1 MKTIYLCFWYLLFL
15 GVMRRKKLFLIVI
28 SVLVG
33 ILFVLP
39 LIGFGILKW
48 AILPPERLTPL
59 VVEKTNEFIEA
70 HLECERVELT
80 YFETYPYL
88 GVKLTNGRLISPLAK
103 DSLVDEAE
111 LMIPSDSLLSFK
123 KAIVVFNPTDYLFSG
138 KITIPRVI
146 LDSIRFYGYV
156 NEEGRANWEI
166 YQSELD
172 STESASS
179 SPLPKIDLQQV
190 HITNGHF
197 VYNDRQQDLYTEMDG
212 FFLHLNGLLTQRGNK
227 LDVETGSSSI
237 VFESPSYSLANKLA
251 LRFKGR
257 LLLADGLRRI
267 ALRDAE
273 LLVNKLPFTADG
285 FLVPATG
292 DKPSR
297 IDMSFGLKVSDMN
310 DLLSFVPDEYFKDRD
325 KTLAKG
331 RIILEGDIRGELGD
345 SIVPTVNL
353 CCKIEDGSYH
363 IKGVEQG
370 IDTLRMDVDL
380 HLNGAYPDSSFISLE
395 ELTLKGLN
403 TSMTMSGEIRDI
415 WNNPAINARMQGQV
429 DFTRLAKEFLNPDTL
444 LLEGIL
450 MADLSTVFKVDDIV
464 NSRFAKVKSSGNL
477 NVERFKLY
485 SNPLDVDMYMAGA
498 SLFVGSTERESKYLD
513 AKGLLSA
520 NLSIDTL
527 NIKYKDDISTNIGG
541 LKMVANTTPVVD
553 TSAVIPMT
561 AGLEFDHL
569 RTKLPDST
577 WMVAGKTV
585 FKGGIK
591 ASATDKRIPTAA
603 ATISVDTLKYIMVSL
618 RTGMVL
624 TESEFILE
632 ALPYREAM
640 RQQWQRRVAAGDTL
654 RSRGVGT
661 RRNRGQRT
669 QVDSVASS
677 NSVLRQW
684 EARGQVHFKQLRG
697 FSRLFPLPMRVDG
710 TNVKFNTNNMT
721 LSNARVHLGNSDLTL
736 SGEISGIRRA
746 MLRGGKLKANF
757 GLESDLID
765 CNQLMLAISKGVQ
778 FSDQLTSNSI
788 GAFTEDSL
796 ATLDTSHILEQS
808 VDSVPEDTISQ
819 LFMVPKF
826 LDLTLHTN
834 AKRIDFKD
842 LNLENVKG
850 EVVVR
855 DQSINLSD
863 LCMSSNIGS
872 GDLTMVYTA
881 KTRRGATMGFELSMD
896 DILVER
902 LIGLFPAIDTLV
914 PMLRSFEGVVDCQMT
929 ATCKTDSTMSV
940 LLPSVN
946 ASCYLS
952 GRNMVLLDGETFT
965 EISKTL
971 MFKNKKRNMIDSIAV
986 DLAIH
991 NNKIEVFPFLV
1002 EMDRYKVAVGGT
1014 HNLDMTFDYHLSVLK
1029 SPVPFKLG
1037 IDIKGNLDDFKF
1049 KIVKCKYKDFLK
1061 PAKQA
1066 ELDSTRRN
1074 VREEIR
1080 DAIRQQIREAAPE
1093 LGNSLSEIHPHTHNH
1108 VEEST

>member
-1 MKTIYLCFWYLLFL
+1 MVRIRKILL
-15 GVMRRKKLFLIVI
+15 VVV

-33 ILFVLP
+33 IFFILP
-39 LIGFGILKW
+39 LIGVGILKW
-48 AILPPERLTPL
+48 AVLPPEKLTPL

-88 GVKLTNGRLISPLAK
+88 GVKLTNGRLISHQAE
-103 DSLVDEAE
+103 DSIEHQED

-138 KITIPRVI
+138 KVTIPRVI
-146 LDSIRFYGYV
+146 MDSIRFYGYV
-156 NEEGRANWEI
+156 NEEGKANWEI
-166 YQSELD
+166 YQSEMD
-172 STESASS
+172 SVDESSS

-197 VYNDRQQDLYTEMDG
+197 VYDDRQQDLYTAIDG
-212 FFLHLNGLLTQRGNK
+212 FFLHIDGLLTQRGNK

-237 VFESPSYSLANKLA
+237 VFRSPSYSLANKLA

-267 ALRDAE
+267 GLRDAE
-273 LLVNKLPFTADG
+273 LLVNNLPFTADG
-285 FLVPATG
+285 FMVPATE
-292 DKPSR
+292 DNPSR
-297 IDMSFGLKVSDMN
+297 IDMTFGLKVSDMN
-310 DLLSFVPDEYFKDRD
+310 YLLHFIPDEYFKDRD
-325 KTLAKG
+325 KTLAEG

-363 IKGVEQG
+363 VKGIEQG

-380 HLNGAYPDSSFISLE
+380 HLNGAYPDSSYVSLE
-395 ELTLKGLN
+395 ELTLIGLN
-403 TSMTMSGEIRDI
+403 TSLTMSGEVRDI
-415 WNNPAINARMQGQV
+415 WRNPAIRAEMKGQV

-444 LLEGIL
+444 LLEGTM

-477 NVERFKLY
+477 TVDRFKAF
-485 SNPLDVDMYMAGA
+485 SKPLGVDMYIAGA
-498 SLFVGSTERESKYLD
+498 NLFVGSTENESKYLN

-520 NLSIDTL
+520 NLSVDTL
-527 NIKYKDDISTNIGG
+527 NIKYKDEISTNIGG
-541 LKMVANTTPVVD
+541 LKMVANTTPVID
-553 TSAVIPMT
+553 TTAVIPMT

-585 FKGGIK
+585 LKGGIK
-591 ASATDKRIPTAA
+591 ASSTDKRIPMAG
-603 ATISVDTLKYIMVSL
+603 ATISVDTLKYILIPL

-624 TESEFILE
+624 TESQFSLE
-632 ALPYREAM
+632 ALPYRQAI
-640 RQQWQRRVAAGDTL
+640 RQQRERRIAAGDTL
-654 RSRGVGT
+654 RRRTQTT
-661 RRNRGQRT
+661 RRANRQRS

-684 EARGQVHFKQLRG
+684 EARGQVRFKQLRG
-697 FSRLFPLPMRVDG
+697 FSRLFPIPMYIDE
-710 TNVKFNTNNMT
+710 TSVKFNTNNMT
-721 LSNARVHLGNSDLTL
+721 LSGARLHLGKSDFTL
-736 SGEISGIRRA
+736 SGELSDIRRA

-757 GLESDLID
+757 ELESDLID
-765 CNQLMLAISKGVQ
+765 CNQLMLAIGKGLQ
-778 FSDQLTSNSI
+778 FSDQLASNSV
-788 GAFTEDSL
+788 GAFSEDSISVLETDHLL
-796 ATLDTSHILEQS
+796 ANT
-808 VDSVPEDTISQ
+808 VDSVATDSISQ
-819 LFMVPKF
+819 LFVVPKF

-834 AKRIDFKD
+834 AKKIDFKD
-842 LNLENVKG
+842 LKLEDVKG
-850 EVVVR
+850 EVVIR

-872 GDLTMVYTA
+872 GDLTMVYTT
-881 KTRRGATMGFELSMD
+881 KTDQEATMGFELSLN

-902 LIGLFPAIDTLV
+902 LISLFPDIDTLV
-914 PMLRSFEGVVDCQMT
+914 PMLRSFEGMVDCQMT
-929 ATCKTDSTMSV
+929 ATCKADSTMSV

-952 GRNMVLLDGETFT
+952 GKNMVLLDGETFT

-991 NNKIEVFPFLV
+991 DNKIEVFPFLV

-1061 PAKQA
+1061 PTKQA

-1080 DAIRQQIREAAPE
+1080 ETIRKQIREAAPE
-1093 LGNSLSEIHPHTHNH
+1093 LGNSLSEIHPHTHGH

>member
-1 MKTIYLCFWYLLFL
+1 MVRIRKILL
-15 GVMRRKKLFLIVI
+15 VVV

-33 ILFVLP
+33 IFFILP
-39 LIGFGILKW
+39 LIGVGILKW
-48 AILPPERLTPL
+48 AVLPPEKLTPL

-88 GVKLTNGRLISPLAK
+88 GVKLTNGRLISHQAE
-103 DSLVDEAE
+103 DSIEHQED

-138 KITIPRVI
+138 KVTIPRVI
-146 LDSIRFYGYV
+146 MDSIRFYGYV
-156 NEEGRANWEI
+156 NEEGKANWEI
-166 YQSELD
+166 YQSEMD
-172 STESASS
+172 SVDESSS

-197 VYNDRQQDLYTEMDG
+197 VYDDRQQDLYTAIDG
-212 FFLHLNGLLTQRGNK
+212 FFLHIDGLLTQRGNK

-237 VFESPSYSLANKLA
+237 VFRSPSYSLANKLA
-251 LRFKGR
+251 LRFRGR

-267 ALRDAE
+267 GLRDAE
-273 LLVNKLPFTADG
+273 LLVNNLPFTADG
-285 FLVPATG
+285 FMVPATE
-292 DKPSR
+292 DNPSR
-297 IDMSFGLKVSDMN
+297 IDMTFGLKVSDMN
-310 DLLSFVPDEYFKDRD
+310 DLLHFIPDEYFKDRD
-325 KTLAKG
+325 KTLAEG

-363 IKGVEQG
+363 VKGIEQG

-380 HLNGAYPDSSFISLE
+380 HLNGAYPDSSYVSLE
-395 ELTLKGLN
+395 ELTLIGLN
-403 TSMTMSGEIRDI
+403 TSLTMSGEVRDI
-415 WNNPAINARMQGQV
+415 WRNPAIRAEMKGQV

-444 LLEGIL
+444 LLEGTV

-477 NVERFKLY
+477 TVDRFKAF
-485 SNPLDVDMYMAGA
+485 SKPLGVDMYIAGA
-498 SLFVGSTERESKYLD
+498 NLFVGSTENESKYLN

-520 NLSIDTL
+520 NLSVDTL
-527 NIKYKDDISTNIGG
+527 NIKYKDEISTNIGR
-541 LKMVANTTPVVD
+541 LKMVANTTPVID
-553 TSAVIPMT
+553 TTAVIPMT

-585 FKGGIK
+585 LKGGIK
-591 ASATDKRIPTAA
+591 ASSTDKRIPMAG
-603 ATISVDTLKYIMVSL
+603 ATISVDTLKYILIPL

-624 TESEFILE
+624 TESQFSLE
-632 ALPYREAM
+632 ALPYRQAI
-640 RQQWQRRVAAGDTL
+640 RQQRERRVAAGDTL
-654 RSRGVGT
+654 RRRTQTT
-661 RRNRGQRT
+661 RRANRQRS

-677 NSVLRQW
+677 NSILRQW
-684 EARGQVHFKQLRG
+684 EARGQVRFKQLRG
-697 FSRLFPLPMRVDG
+697 FSRLFPIPMYIDETSV
-710 TNVKFNTNNMT
+710 NFNTNNMT
-721 LSNARVHLGNSDLTL
+721 LSGARLHLGKSDFTL
-736 SGEISGIRRA
+736 SGELSGIRRA

-757 GLESDLID
+757 ELESDLID
-765 CNQLMLAISKGVQ
+765 CNQLMLAIGKGLQ
-778 FSDQLTSNSI
+778 FSDQLASNSVR
-788 GAFTEDSL
+788 AFSEDSISVLETDHLL
-796 ATLDTSHILEQS
+796 ANT
-808 VDSVPEDTISQ
+808 VDSVATDSISQ
-819 LFMVPKF
+819 LFVVPKF

-834 AKRIDFKD
+834 AKKIDFKD
-842 LNLENVKG
+842 LKLEDVKG
-850 EVVVR
+850 EVVIR

-872 GDLTMVYTA
+872 GDLTMVYTT
-881 KTRRGATMGFELSMD
+881 KTDQEATMGFELSLN

-902 LIGLFPAIDTLV
+902 LISLFPDIDTLV
-914 PMLRSFEGVVDCQMT
+914 PMLRSFEGMVDCQMT
-929 ATCKTDSTMSV
+929 ATCKADSTMSV

-952 GRNMVLLDGETFT
+952 GKNMVLLDGETFT

-991 NNKIEVFPFLV
+991 DNKIEVFPFLV

-1061 PAKQA
+1061 PTKQA

-1080 DAIRQQIREAAPE
+1080 ETIRKQIREAAPE
-1093 LGNSLSEIHPHTHNH
+1093 LGNSLSEIHPHTHGH

>member
-1 MKTIYLCFWYLLFL
+1 MVRIRKILL
-15 GVMRRKKLFLIVI
+15 VVV

-33 ILFVLP
+33 IFFILP
-39 LIGFGILKW
+39 LIGVGILKW
-48 AILPPERLTPL
+48 AVLPPEKLTPL

-88 GVKLTNGRLISPLAK
+88 GVKLTNGRLISHQAE
-103 DSLVDEAE
+103 DSIEHQED

-138 KITIPRVI
+138 KVTIPRVI
-146 LDSIRFYGYV
+146 MDSIRFYGYV
-156 NEEGRANWEI
+156 NEEGKANWEI
-166 YQSELD
+166 YQSEMD
-172 STESASS
+172 SVDESSS

-197 VYNDRQQDLYTEMDG
+197 VYDDRQQDLYTAIDG
-212 FFLHLNGLLTQRGNK
+212 FFLHINGLLTQRGNK

-237 VFESPSYSLANKLA
+237 VFRSPSYSLANKLA

-267 ALRDAE
+267 GLRDAE
-273 LLVNKLPFTADG
+273 LLVNNLPFTADG
-285 FLVPATG
+285 FMVPATE
-292 DKPSR
+292 DNPSR
-297 IDMSFGLKVSDMN
+297 IDMTFGLKVSDMN
-310 DLLSFVPDEYFKDRD
+310 DLLHFIPDEYFKDRD
-325 KTLAKG
+325 KTLAEG

-363 IKGVEQG
+363 VKGIEQG
-370 IDTLRMDVDL
+370 IDTLRMDMDL
-380 HLNGAYPDSSFISLE
+380 HLNGAYPDSSYVSLE
-395 ELTLKGLN
+395 ELTLIGLN
-403 TSMTMSGEIRDI
+403 TSLTMSGEVRDI
-415 WNNPAINARMQGQV
+415 WRNPAIRAEMKGQV

-444 LLEGIL
+444 LLEGTM

-477 NVERFKLY
+477 TVDRFKAF
-485 SNPLDVDMYMAGA
+485 SKPLGVDMYIAGA
-498 SLFVGSTERESKYLD
+498 NLFVGSTENESKYLN

-520 NLSIDTL
+520 NLSVDTL
-527 NIKYKDDISTNIGG
+527 NIKYKDEISTNIGG
-541 LKMVANTTPVVD
+541 LKMVANTTPVID
-553 TSAVIPMT
+553 TTAVIPMT

-585 FKGGIK
+585 LKGGIK
-591 ASATDKRIPTAA
+591 ASSTDKRIPMAG
-603 ATISVDTLKYIMVSL
+603 ATISVDTLKYILIPL

-624 TESEFILE
+624 TESQFSLE
-632 ALPYREAM
+632 ALPYRQAI
-640 RQQWQRRVAAGDTL
+640 RQQRERRIAAGDTL
-654 RSRGVGT
+654 RRRTQTT
-661 RRNRGQRT
+661 RRANRQRS

-684 EARGQVHFKQLRG
+684 EARGQVRFKQLRG
-697 FSRLFPLPMRVDG
+697 FSRLFPIPMYIDE
-710 TNVKFNTNNMT
+710 TSVKFNTNNMT
-721 LSNARVHLGNSDLTL
+721 LSGARLHLGKSDFTL
-736 SGEISGIRRA
+736 SGELSDIRRA

-757 GLESDLID
+757 ELESDLID
-765 CNQLMLAISKGVQ
+765 SNQLMLAIGKGLQ
-778 FSDQLTSNSI
+778 FSDQLASNSV
-788 GAFTEDSL
+788 GAFSEDSISVLETDHLL
-796 ATLDTSHILEQS
+796 ANT
-808 VDSVPEDTISQ
+808 VDSVATDSISQ
-819 LFMVPKF
+819 LFVVPKF

-834 AKRIDFKD
+834 AKKIDFKD
-842 LNLENVKG
+842 LKLEDVKG
-850 EVVVR
+850 EVVIR

-872 GDLTMVYTA
+872 GDLTMVYTT
-881 KTRRGATMGFELSMD
+881 KTDQEATMGFELSLN

-902 LIGLFPAIDTLV
+902 LISLFPDIDTLV
-914 PMLRSFEGVVDCQMT
+914 PMLRSFEGMVDCQMT
-929 ATCKTDSTMSV
+929 ATCKADSTMSV

-952 GRNMVLLDGETFT
+952 GKNMVLLDGETFT

-991 NNKIEVFPFLV
+991 DNKIEVFPFLV

-1061 PAKQA
+1061 PTKQA

-1080 DAIRQQIREAAPE
+1080 ETIRKQIREAAPE
-1093 LGNSLSEIHPHTHNH
+1093 LGNSLSEIHPHTHGH

>member
-1 MKTIYLCFWYLLFL
+1 MVRIRKILL
-15 GVMRRKKLFLIVI
+15 VVV

-33 ILFVLP
+33 IFFILP
-39 LIGFGILKW
+39 LIGVGILKW
-48 AILPPERLTPL
+48 AVLPPEKLTPL

-88 GVKLTNGRLISPLAK
+88 GVKLTNGRLISNLAE
-103 DSLVDEAE
+103 DSIGYQED

-138 KITIPRVI
+138 KVTIPRVI
-146 LDSIRFYGYV
+146 MDSIRFYGYV
-156 NEEGRANWEI
+156 NEEGKANWEI
-166 YQSELD
+166 YQSEMD
-172 STESASS
+172 SVDESSS

-197 VYNDRQQDLYTEMDG
+197 VYDDRQQDLYTAIDG
-212 FFLHLNGLLTQRGNK
+212 FFLHIDGLLTQRGNK

-237 VFESPSYSLANKLA
+237 VFRSPSYSLANKLA

-267 ALRDAE
+267 GLRDAE
-273 LLVNKLPFTADG
+273 LLVNNLPFTADG
-285 FLVPATG
+285 FMVPATE
-292 DKPSR
+292 DNPSR
-297 IDMSFGLKVSDMN
+297 IDMTFGLKVSDMN
-310 DLLSFVPDEYFKDRD
+310 DLLHFIPDEYFKDRD
-325 KTLAKG
+325 KTLAEG

-363 IKGVEQG
+363 VKGIEQG

-380 HLNGAYPDSSFISLE
+380 HLNGAYPDSSYVSLE
-395 ELTLKGLN
+395 ELTLIGLN
-403 TSMTMSGEIRDI
+403 TSLTMSGEVRDI
-415 WNNPAINARMQGQV
+415 WRNPAIRAEMKGQV

-444 LLEGIL
+444 LLEGTM

-477 NVERFKLY
+477 TVDRFKAF
-485 SNPLDVDMYMAGA
+485 SKPLGVDMYIAGA
-498 SLFVGSTERESKYLD
+498 NLFVGSTENESKYLN

-520 NLSIDTL
+520 NLSVDTL
-527 NIKYKDDISTNIGG
+527 NIKYKDEISTNIGG
-541 LKMVANTTPVVD
+541 LKMVANTTPVID
-553 TSAVIPMT
+553 TTAVIPMT

-585 FKGGIK
+585 LKGGIK
-591 ASATDKRIPTAA
+591 ASSTDKRIPMAG
-603 ATISVDTLKYIMVSL
+603 ATISVDTLKYILIPL

-624 TESEFILE
+624 TESQFSLE
-632 ALPYREAM
+632 ALPYRQAI
-640 RQQWQRRVAAGDTL
+640 RQQRERRIAAGDTL
-654 RSRGVGT
+654 RRRTQTT
-661 RRNRGQRT
+661 RRANRQRS

-684 EARGQVHFKQLRG
+684 EARGQVRFKQLRG
-697 FSRLFPLPMRVDG
+697 FSRLFPIPMYIDE
-710 TNVKFNTNNMT
+710 TSVKFNTNNMT
-721 LSNARVHLGNSDLTL
+721 LSGARLHLGKSDFTL
-736 SGEISGIRRA
+736 SGELSDIRRA

-757 GLESDLID
+757 ELESDLID
-765 CNQLMLAISKGVQ
+765 CNQLMLAIGKGLQ
-778 FSDQLTSNSI
+778 FSDQLASNSV
-788 GAFTEDSL
+788 GAFSEDSISVLETDHLL
-796 ATLDTSHILEQS
+796 ANT
-808 VDSVPEDTISQ
+808 VDNVATDSISQ
-819 LFMVPKF
+819 LFVVPKF

-834 AKRIDFKD
+834 AKKIDFKD
-842 LNLENVKG
+842 LKLEDVKG
-850 EVVVR
+850 EVVIR

-872 GDLTMVYTA
+872 GDLTMVYTT
-881 KTRRGATMGFELSMD
+881 KTDQEATMGFELSLN

-902 LIGLFPAIDTLV
+902 LISLFPDIDTLV
-914 PMLRSFEGVVDCQMT
+914 PMLRSFEGMVDCQMT
-929 ATCKTDSTMSV
+929 ATCKADSTMSV

-952 GRNMVLLDGETFT
+952 GKNMVLLDGETFT

-991 NNKIEVFPFLV
+991 DNKIEVFPFLV

-1074 VREEIR
+1074 VREEICET
-1080 DAIRQQIREAAPE
+1080 IRKQIREAAPE
-1093 LGNSLSEIHPHTHNH
+1093 LGNSLSEIHPHTHGH

>member
-1 MKTIYLCFWYLLFL
+1 MVRIRKILL
-15 GVMRRKKLFLIVI
+15 VVV
-28 SVLVG
+28 SALVG
-33 ILFVLP
+33 IFFILP
-39 LIGFGILKW
+39 LIGVGILKW
-48 AILPPERLTPL
+48 AVLPPEKLTPL

-88 GVKLTNGRLISPLAK
+88 GVKLTNGRLISHQAE
-103 DSLVDEAE
+103 DSIEHQED

-138 KITIPRVI
+138 KVTIPRVI
-146 LDSIRFYGYV
+146 MDSIRFYGYV
-156 NEEGRANWEI
+156 NEEGKANWEI
-166 YQSELD
+166 YQSEMD
-172 STESASS
+172 SVDESSS

-197 VYNDRQQDLYTEMDG
+197 VYDDRQQDLYTAIDG
-212 FFLHLNGLLTQRGNK
+212 FFLHIDGLLTQRGNK

-237 VFESPSYSLANKLA
+237 VFRSPSYSLANKLA

-267 ALRDAE
+267 GLRDAE
-273 LLVNKLPFTADG
+273 LLVNNLPFTADG
-285 FLVPATG
+285 FMVPATE
-292 DKPSR
+292 DNPSR
-297 IDMSFGLKVSDMN
+297 IDMTFGLKVSDMN
-310 DLLSFVPDEYFKDRD
+310 DLLHFIPDEYFKDRD
-325 KTLAKG
+325 KTLAEG
-331 RIILEGDIRGELGD
+331 RIILDGDIRGELGD

-363 IKGVEQG
+363 VKGIEQG

-380 HLNGAYPDSSFISLE
+380 HLNGAYPDSSYVSLE
-395 ELTLKGLN
+395 ELTLIGLN
-403 TSMTMSGEIRDI
+403 TSLTMSGEVRDI
-415 WNNPAINARMQGQV
+415 WRNPAIRAEMKGQV

-444 LLEGIL
+444 LLEGTM

-477 NVERFKLY
+477 TVDRFKAF
-485 SNPLDVDMYMAGA
+485 SKPLGVDMYIAGA
-498 SLFVGSTERESKYLD
+498 NLFVGSTENESKYLN

-520 NLSIDTL
+520 NLSVDTL
-527 NIKYKDDISTNIGG
+527 NIKYKDEISTNIGG
-541 LKMVANTTPVVD
+541 LKMVANTTPVID
-553 TSAVIPMT
+553 TTAVIPMT

-585 FKGGIK
+585 LKGGIK
-591 ASATDKRIPTAA
+591 ASSTDKRIPMAG
-603 ATISVDTLKYIMVSL
+603 ATISVDTLKYILIPL

-624 TESEFILE
+624 TESQFSLE
-632 ALPYREAM
+632 ALPYRQAI
-640 RQQWQRRVAAGDTL
+640 RQQRERRIAAGDTL
-654 RSRGVGT
+654 RRRTQTT
-661 RRNRGQRT
+661 RRANRQRS

-684 EARGQVHFKQLRG
+684 EARGQVRFKQLRG
-697 FSRLFPLPMRVDG
+697 FSRLFPIPMYIDE
-710 TNVKFNTNNMT
+710 TSVKFNTNNMT
-721 LSNARVHLGNSDLTL
+721 LSGARLHLGKSDLTL
-736 SGEISGIRRA
+736 SGELSDIRRA

-757 GLESDLID
+757 ELGSDLID
-765 CNQLMLAISKGVQ
+765 CNQLMLAIGKGLQ
-778 FSDQLTSNSI
+778 FSDQLASNSV
-788 GAFTEDSL
+788 GAFSEDSISVLETDHLL
-796 ATLDTSHILEQS
+796 ANT
-808 VDSVPEDTISQ
+808 VDNVATDSISQ
-819 LFMVPKF
+819 LFVVPKF

-834 AKRIDFKD
+834 AKKIDFKD
-842 LNLENVKG
+842 LKLEDVKG
-850 EVVVR
+850 EVVIR

-872 GDLTMVYTA
+872 GDLTMVYTT
-881 KTRRGATMGFELSMD
+881 KTDQEATMGFELSLN

-902 LIGLFPAIDTLV
+902 LISLFPDIDTLV
-914 PMLRSFEGVVDCQMT
+914 PMLRSFEGMVDCQMT
-929 ATCKTDSTMSV
+929 ATCKADSTMSV

-952 GRNMVLLDGETFT
+952 GKNMVLLDGETFT

-991 NNKIEVFPFLV
+991 DNKIEVFPFLV

-1080 DAIRQQIREAAPE
+1080 ETIRKQIREAAPE
-1093 LGNSLSEIHPHTHNH
+1093 LGNSLSEIHPHTHGH

>member
-1 MKTIYLCFWYLLFL
+1 MVRIRKILL
-15 GVMRRKKLFLIVI
+15 VVV

-33 ILFVLP
+33 IFFILP
-39 LIGFGILKW
+39 LIGVGILKW
-48 AILPPERLTPL
+48 AVLPPEKLTPL

-88 GVKLTNGRLISPLAK
+88 GVKLTNGRLISNLAE
-103 DSLVDEAE
+103 DSIGYQED

-138 KITIPRVI
+138 KVTIPRVI
-146 LDSIRFYGYV
+146 MDSIRFYGYV
-156 NEEGRANWEI
+156 NEEGKANWEI
-166 YQSELD
+166 YQSEMD
-172 STESASS
+172 SVDESSS

-197 VYNDRQQDLYTEMDG
+197 VYDDRQQDLYTAIDG
-212 FFLHLNGLLTQRGNK
+212 FFLHIDGLLTQRGNK

-237 VFESPSYSLANKLA
+237 VFRSPSYSLANKLA

-267 ALRDAE
+267 GLRDAE
-273 LLVNKLPFTADG
+273 LLVNNLPFTADG
-285 FLVPATG
+285 FMVPATE
-292 DKPSR
+292 DNPSR
-297 IDMSFGLKVSDMN
+297 IDMTFGLKVSDMN
-310 DLLSFVPDEYFKDRD
+310 DLLHFIPDEYFKDRD
-325 KTLAKG
+325 KTLAEG

-363 IKGVEQG
+363 VKGIEQG

-380 HLNGAYPDSSFISLE
+380 HLNGAYPDSSYVSLE
-395 ELTLKGLN
+395 ELTLIGLN
-403 TSMTMSGEIRDI
+403 ASLTMSGEVR
-415 WNNPAINARMQGQV
+415 
-429 DFTRLAKEFLNPDTL
+429 
-444 LLEGIL
+444 
-450 MADLSTVFKVDDIV
+450 
-464 NSRFAKVKSSGNL
+464 
-477 NVERFKLY
+477 
-485 SNPLDVDMYMAGA
+485 DMYIAGA
-498 SLFVGSTERESKYLD
+498 NLFVGSTENESKYLN

-520 NLSIDTL
+520 NLSVDTL
-527 NIKYKDDISTNIGG
+527 NIKYKDEISTNIGG
-541 LKMVANTTPVVD
+541 LKMVANTTPVID
-553 TSAVIPMT
+553 TTAVIPMT

-585 FKGGIK
+585 LKGGIK
-591 ASATDKRIPTAA
+591 ASSTDKRIPMAG
-603 ATISVDTLKYIMVSL
+603 ATISVDTLKYILIPL

-624 TESEFILE
+624 TESQFSLE
-632 ALPYREAM
+632 ALPYRQAI
-640 RQQWQRRVAAGDTL
+640 RQQRERRIAAGDTL
-654 RSRGVGT
+654 RRRTQTT
-661 RRNRGQRT
+661 RRANRQRS

-684 EARGQVHFKQLRG
+684 EARGQVRFKQLRG
-697 FSRLFPLPMRVDG
+697 FSRLFPIPMYIDE
-710 TNVKFNTNNMT
+710 TSVKFNTNNMT
-721 LSNARVHLGNSDLTL
+721 LSGARLHLGKSDFTL
-736 SGEISGIRRA
+736 SGELSDIRRA

-757 GLESDLID
+757 ELESDLID
-765 CNQLMLAISKGVQ
+765 CNQLMLAIGKGLQ
-778 FSDQLTSNSI
+778 FSDQLASNSV
-788 GAFTEDSL
+788 GAFSEDSISVLETDHLL
-796 ATLDTSHILEQS
+796 ANT
-808 VDSVPEDTISQ
+808 VDSVATDSISQ
-819 LFMVPKF
+819 LFVVPKF

-834 AKRIDFKD
+834 AKKIDFKD
-842 LNLENVKG
+842 LKLEDVKG
-850 EVVVR
+850 EVVIR

-872 GDLTMVYTA
+872 GDLTMVYTT
-881 KTRRGATMGFELSMD
+881 KTDQEATMGFELSLN

-902 LIGLFPAIDTLV
+902 LISLFPDIDTLV
-914 PMLRSFEGVVDCQMT
+914 PMLRSFEGMVDCQMT
-929 ATCKTDSTMSV
+929 ATCKADSTMSV

-952 GRNMVLLDGETFT
+952 GKNMVLLDGETFT

-991 NNKIEVFPFLV
+991 DNKIEVFPFLV

-1061 PAKQA
+1061 PTKQA

-1080 DAIRQQIREAAPE
+1080 ETIRKQIREAAPE
-1093 LGNSLSEIHPHTHNH
+1093 LGNSLSEIHPHTHGH

>member
-1 MKTIYLCFWYLLFL
+1 MVRIRKILL
-15 GVMRRKKLFLIVI
+15 VVV

-33 ILFVLP
+33 IFFILP
-39 LIGFGILKW
+39 LIGVGILKW
-48 AILPPERLTPL
+48 AVLPPEKLTPL

-88 GVKLTNGRLISPLAK
+88 GVKLTNGRLISNLAE
-103 DSLVDEAE
+103 DSIGYQED

-138 KITIPRVI
+138 KVTIPRVI
-146 LDSIRFYGYV
+146 MDSIRFYGYV
-156 NEEGRANWEI
+156 NEEGKANWEI
-166 YQSELD
+166 YQSEMD
-172 STESASS
+172 SVDESSS

-197 VYNDRQQDLYTEMDG
+197 VYDDRQQDLYTAIDG
-212 FFLHLNGLLTQRGNK
+212 FFLHIDGLLTQRGNK

-237 VFESPSYSLANKLA
+237 VFRSPSYSLANKLA
-251 LRFKGR
+251 LRFRGR

-267 ALRDAE
+267 GLRDAE
-273 LLVNKLPFTADG
+273 LLVNNLPFTADG
-285 FLVPATG
+285 FMVPATE
-292 DKPSR
+292 DNPSR
-297 IDMSFGLKVSDMN
+297 IDMTFGLKVSDMN
-310 DLLSFVPDEYFKDRD
+310 DLLHFIPDEYFKDRD
-325 KTLAKG
+325 KTLAEG

-363 IKGVEQG
+363 VKGIEQG

-380 HLNGAYPDSSFISLE
+380 HLNGAYPDSSYVSLE
-395 ELTLKGLN
+395 ELTLIGLN
-403 TSMTMSGEIRDI
+403 TSLTMSGEVRDI
-415 WNNPAINARMQGQV
+415 WRNPAIRAEMNGQV

-444 LLEGIL
+444 LLEGTV

-477 NVERFKLY
+477 TVDRFKAF
-485 SNPLDVDMYMAGA
+485 SKPLGVDMYIAGA
-498 SLFVGSTERESKYLD
+498 NLFVGSTENESKYLN

-520 NLSIDTL
+520 NLSVDTL
-527 NIKYKDDISTNIGG
+527 NIKYKDEISTNIGR
-541 LKMVANTTPVVD
+541 LKMVANTTPVID
-553 TSAVIPMT
+553 TTAVIPMT

-585 FKGGIK
+585 LKGGIK
-591 ASATDKRIPTAA
+591 ASSTDKRIPMAG
-603 ATISVDTLKYIMVSL
+603 ATISVDTLKYILIPL

-624 TESEFILE
+624 TESQFSLE
-632 ALPYREAM
+632 ALPYRQAI
-640 RQQWQRRVAAGDTL
+640 RQQRERRVAAGDTL
-654 RSRGVGT
+654 RRRTQTT
-661 RRNRGQRT
+661 RRANRQRS

-677 NSVLRQW
+677 NSILRQW
-684 EARGQVHFKQLRG
+684 EARGQVRFKQLRG
-697 FSRLFPLPMRVDG
+697 FSRLFPIPMYIDE
-710 TNVKFNTNNMT
+710 TSVKFNTNNMT
-721 LSNARVHLGNSDLTL
+721 LSGARLHLGKSDFTL
-736 SGEISGIRRA
+736 SGELSDIRRA

-757 GLESDLID
+757 ELESDLID
-765 CNQLMLAISKGVQ
+765 CNQLMLAIGKGLQ
-778 FSDQLTSNSI
+778 FSDQLASNSV
-788 GAFTEDSL
+788 GAFSEDSISVLETDHLL
-796 ATLDTSHILEQS
+796 ANT
-808 VDSVPEDTISQ
+808 VDSVATDSISQ
-819 LFMVPKF
+819 LFVVPKF

-834 AKRIDFKD
+834 AKKIDFKD
-842 LNLENVKG
+842 LKLEDVKG
-850 EVVVR
+850 EVVIR

-872 GDLTMVYTA
+872 GDLTMVYTT
-881 KTRRGATMGFELSMD
+881 KTDQEATMGFELSLN

-902 LIGLFPAIDTLV
+902 LISLFPDIDTLV
-914 PMLRSFEGVVDCQMT
+914 PMLRSFEGMVDCQMT
-929 ATCKTDSTMSV
+929 ATCKADSTMSV

-952 GRNMVLLDGETFT
+952 GKNMVLLDGETFT

-991 NNKIEVFPFLV
+991 DNKIEVFPFLV

-1061 PAKQA
+1061 PTKQA

-1080 DAIRQQIREAAPE
+1080 ETIRKQIREAAPE
-1093 LGNSLSEIHPHTHNH
+1093 LGNSLSEIHPHTHGH

>member
-1 MKTIYLCFWYLLFL
+1 MVRIRKILL
-15 GVMRRKKLFLIVI
+15 VVV

-33 ILFVLP
+33 IFFILP
-39 LIGFGILKW
+39 LIGVGILKW
-48 AILPPERLTPL
+48 AVLPPEKLTPL

-88 GVKLTNGRLISPLAK
+88 GVKLTNGRLISHQAE
-103 DSLVDEAE
+103 DSIEHQED

-138 KITIPRVI
+138 KVTIPRVI
-146 LDSIRFYGYV
+146 MDSIRFYGYV
-156 NEEGRANWEI
+156 NEEGKANWEI
-166 YQSELD
+166 YQSEMD
-172 STESASS
+172 SVDESSS

-197 VYNDRQQDLYTEMDG
+197 VYDDRQQDLYTAIDG
-212 FFLHLNGLLTQRGNK
+212 FFLHIDGLLTQRGNK

-237 VFESPSYSLANKLA
+237 VFRSPSYSLANKLA

-267 ALRDAE
+267 GLRDAE
-273 LLVNKLPFTADG
+273 LLVNNLPFTADG
-285 FLVPATG
+285 FMVPATE
-292 DKPSR
+292 DNPSR
-297 IDMSFGLKVSDMN
+297 IDMTFGLKVSDMN
-310 DLLSFVPDEYFKDRD
+310 DLLHFIPDEYFKDRD
-325 KTLAKG
+325 KTLAEG

-363 IKGVEQG
+363 VKGIEQG

-380 HLNGAYPDSSFISLE
+380 HLNGAYPDSSYVSLE
-395 ELTLKGLN
+395 ELTLIGLN
-403 TSMTMSGEIRDI
+403 TSLTMSGEVRDI
-415 WNNPAINARMQGQV
+415 WRNPAIRAEMKGQV

-444 LLEGIL
+444 LLEGTM

-477 NVERFKLY
+477 TVDRFKAF
-485 SNPLDVDMYMAGA
+485 SKPLGVDMYIAGA
-498 SLFVGSTERESKYLD
+498 NLFVGSTENESKYLN

-520 NLSIDTL
+520 NLSVDTL
-527 NIKYKDDISTNIGG
+527 NIKYKDEISTNIGG
-541 LKMVANTTPVVD
+541 LKMVANTTPVID
-553 TSAVIPMT
+553 TTAVIPMT

-585 FKGGIK
+585 LKGGIK
-591 ASATDKRIPTAA
+591 ASSTDKRIPMAG
-603 ATISVDTLKYIMVSL
+603 ATISVDTLKYILIPL

-624 TESEFILE
+624 TESQFSLE
-632 ALPYREAM
+632 ALPYRQAI
-640 RQQWQRRVAAGDTL
+640 RQQRERRIAAGDTL
-654 RSRGVGT
+654 RRRTQTT
-661 RRNRGQRT
+661 RRANRQRS

-684 EARGQVHFKQLRG
+684 EARGQVRFKQLRG
-697 FSRLFPLPMRVDG
+697 FSRLFPIPMYIDE
-710 TNVKFNTNNMT
+710 TSVKFNTNNMT
-721 LSNARVHLGNSDLTL
+721 LSGARLHLGKSDFTL
-736 SGEISGIRRA
+736 SGELSDIRRA

-757 GLESDLID
+757 ELESDLID
-765 CNQLMLAISKGVQ
+765 CNQLMLAIGKGLQ
-778 FSDQLTSNSI
+778 FSDQLASNSV
-788 GAFTEDSL
+788 GAFSEDSISVLETDHLL
-796 ATLDTSHILEQS
+796 ANT
-808 VDSVPEDTISQ
+808 VDNVATDSISQ
-819 LFMVPKF
+819 LFVVPKF

-834 AKRIDFKD
+834 AKKIDFKD
-842 LNLENVKG
+842 LKLEDVKG
-850 EVVVR
+850 EVVIR

-872 GDLTMVYTA
+872 GDLTMVYTT
-881 KTRRGATMGFELSMD
+881 KTDQEATMGFELSLN

-902 LIGLFPAIDTLV
+902 LISLFPDIDTLV
-914 PMLRSFEGVVDCQMT
+914 PMLRSFEGMVDCQMT
-929 ATCKTDSTMSV
+929 ATCKADSTMSV

-952 GRNMVLLDGETFT
+952 GKNMVLLDGETFT

-991 NNKIEVFPFLV
+991 DNKIEVFPFLV

-1074 VREEIR
+1074 VREEICET
-1080 DAIRQQIREAAPE
+1080 IRKQIREAAPE
-1093 LGNSLSEIHPHTHNH
+1093 LGNSLSEIHPHTHGH

>member
-1 MKTIYLCFWYLLFL
+1 MVRIRKILL
-15 GVMRRKKLFLIVI
+15 VVV

-33 ILFVLP
+33 IFFILP
-39 LIGFGILKW
+39 LIGVGILKW
-48 AILPPERLTPL
+48 AVLPPEKLTPL

-88 GVKLTNGRLISPLAK
+88 GVKLTNGRLISHLAE
-103 DSLVDEAE
+103 DSIGYQED

-138 KITIPRVI
+138 KVTIPRVI
-146 LDSIRFYGYV
+146 MDSIRFYGYV
-156 NEEGRANWEI
+156 NEEGKANWEI
-166 YQSELD
+166 YQSEMD
-172 STESASS
+172 SVDESSS

-197 VYNDRQQDLYTEMDG
+197 VYDDRQQDLYTAIDG
-212 FFLHLNGLLTQRGNK
+212 FFLHIDGLLTQRGNK

-237 VFESPSYSLANKLA
+237 VFRSPSYSLANKLA

-267 ALRDAE
+267 GLRDAE
-273 LLVNKLPFTADG
+273 LLVNNLPFTADG
-285 FLVPATG
+285 FMVPATE
-292 DKPSR
+292 DNPSR
-297 IDMSFGLKVSDMN
+297 IDMTFGLKVSDMN
-310 DLLSFVPDEYFKDRD
+310 DLLHFIPDEYFKDRD
-325 KTLAKG
+325 KTLAEG

-363 IKGVEQG
+363 VKGIEQG

-380 HLNGAYPDSSFISLE
+380 HLNGAYPDSSYVSLE
-395 ELTLKGLN
+395 ELTLIGLN
-403 TSMTMSGEIRDI
+403 TSLTMSGEVRDI
-415 WNNPAINARMQGQV
+415 WRNPAIRAEMKGQV

-444 LLEGIL
+444 LLEGTM

-477 NVERFKLY
+477 TVDRFKAF
-485 SNPLDVDMYMAGA
+485 SKPLGVDMYIAGA
-498 SLFVGSTERESKYLD
+498 NLFVGSTENESKYLN

-520 NLSIDTL
+520 NLSVDTL
-527 NIKYKDDISTNIGG
+527 NIKYKDEISTNIGG
-541 LKMVANTTPVVD
+541 LKMVANTTPVID
-553 TSAVIPMT
+553 TTAVIPMT

-585 FKGGIK
+585 LKGGIK
-591 ASATDKRIPTAA
+591 ASSTDKRIPMAG
-603 ATISVDTLKYIMVSL
+603 ATISVDTLKYILIPL

-624 TESEFILE
+624 TESQFSLE
-632 ALPYREAM
+632 ALPYRQAI
-640 RQQWQRRVAAGDTL
+640 RQQRERRIAAGDTL
-654 RSRGVGT
+654 RRRTQTT
-661 RRNRGQRT
+661 RRANRQRS

-684 EARGQVHFKQLRG
+684 EARGQVRFKQLRG
-697 FSRLFPLPMRVDG
+697 FSRLFPIPMYIDE
-710 TNVKFNTNNMT
+710 TSVKFNTNNMT
-721 LSNARVHLGNSDLTL
+721 LSGARLHLGKSDFTL
-736 SGEISGIRRA
+736 SGELSDIRRA

-757 GLESDLID
+757 ELESDLID
-765 CNQLMLAISKGVQ
+765 CNQLMLAIGKGLQ
-778 FSDQLTSNSI
+778 FSDQLASNSV
-788 GAFTEDSL
+788 GAFSEDSISVLETDHLL
-796 ATLDTSHILEQS
+796 ANT
-808 VDSVPEDTISQ
+808 VDSVATDSISQ
-819 LFMVPKF
+819 LFVVPKF

-834 AKRIDFKD
+834 AKKIDFKD
-842 LNLENVKG
+842 LKLEDVKG
-850 EVVVR
+850 EVVIR

-872 GDLTMVYTA
+872 GDLTMVYTT
-881 KTRRGATMGFELSMD
+881 KTDQEATMGFELSLD

-902 LIGLFPAIDTLV
+902 LISLFPDIDTLV
-914 PMLRSFEGVVDCQMT
+914 PMLRSFEGMVDCQMT
-929 ATCKTDSTMSV
+929 ATCKADSTMSV

-952 GRNMVLLDGETFT
+952 GKNMVLLDGETFT

-991 NNKIEVFPFLV
+991 DNKIKVFPFLV

-1080 DAIRQQIREAAPE
+1080 ETIRKQIREAAPE
-1093 LGNSLSEIHPHTHNH
+1093 LGNSLSEIHPHTHGH

>member
-1 MKTIYLCFWYLLFL
+1 MVRIRKILL
-15 GVMRRKKLFLIVI
+15 VVV

-33 ILFVLP
+33 IFFILP
-39 LIGFGILKW
+39 LIGVGILKW
-48 AILPPERLTPL
+48 AVLPPEKLTPL

-88 GVKLTNGRLISPLAK
+88 GVKLTNGRLISHQAE
-103 DSLVDEAE
+103 DSIEHQED

-138 KITIPRVI
+138 KVTIPRVI
-146 LDSIRFYGYV
+146 MDSIRFYGYV
-156 NEEGRANWEI
+156 NEEGKANWEI
-166 YQSELD
+166 YQSEMD
-172 STESASS
+172 SVDESSS

-197 VYNDRQQDLYTEMDG
+197 VYDDRQQDLYTAIDG
-212 FFLHLNGLLTQRGNK
+212 FFLHIDGLLTQRGNK

-237 VFESPSYSLANKLA
+237 VFRSPSYSLANKLA

-257 LLLADGLRRI
+257 LLLADGFRRI
-267 ALRDAE
+267 GLRDAE
-273 LLVNKLPFTADG
+273 LLVNNLPFTADG
-285 FLVPATG
+285 FMVPATE
-292 DKPSR
+292 DNPSR
-297 IDMSFGLKVSDMN
+297 IDMTFGLKVSDMN
-310 DLLSFVPDEYFKDRD
+310 DLLHFIPDEYFKDRD
-325 KTLAKG
+325 KTLAEG

-363 IKGVEQG
+363 VKGIEQG

-380 HLNGAYPDSSFISLE
+380 HLNGAYPDSSYVSLE
-395 ELTLKGLN
+395 ELTLIGLN
-403 TSMTMSGEIRDI
+403 TSLTMSGEVRDI
-415 WNNPAINARMQGQV
+415 WRNPAIRAEMKGQV

-444 LLEGIL
+444 LLEGTM

-477 NVERFKLY
+477 TVDRFKAF
-485 SNPLDVDMYMAGA
+485 SKPLGVDMYIAGA
-498 SLFVGSTERESKYLD
+498 NLFVGSTENESKYLN

-520 NLSIDTL
+520 NLSVDTL
-527 NIKYKDDISTNIGG
+527 NIKYKDEISTNIGG
-541 LKMVANTTPVVD
+541 LKMVANTTPVID
-553 TSAVIPMT
+553 TTAVIPMT

-585 FKGGIK
+585 LKGGIK
-591 ASATDKRIPTAA
+591 ASSTDKRIPMAG
-603 ATISVDTLKYIMVSL
+603 ATISVDTLKYILIPL

-624 TESEFILE
+624 TESQFSLE
-632 ALPYREAM
+632 ALPYRQAI
-640 RQQWQRRVAAGDTL
+640 RQQRERRIAAGDTL
-654 RSRGVGT
+654 RRRTQTT
-661 RRNRGQRT
+661 RRANRQRS

-684 EARGQVHFKQLRG
+684 EARGQVRFKQLRG
-697 FSRLFPLPMRVDG
+697 FSRLFPIPMYIDETSV
-710 TNVKFNTNNMT
+710 NFNTNNMT
-721 LSNARVHLGNSDLTL
+721 LSGARLHLGKSDFTL
-736 SGEISGIRRA
+736 SGELSDIRRA

-757 GLESDLID
+757 ELESDLID
-765 CNQLMLAISKGVQ
+765 CNQLMLAIGKGLQ
-778 FSDQLTSNSI
+778 FSDQLASNSVR
-788 GAFTEDSL
+788 AFSEDSISVLETDHLL
-796 ATLDTSHILEQS
+796 ANT
-808 VDSVPEDTISQ
+808 VDSVATDSISQ
-819 LFMVPKF
+819 LFVVPKF

-834 AKRIDFKD
+834 AKKIDFKD
-842 LNLENVKG
+842 LKLEDVKG
-850 EVVVR
+850 EVVIR

-872 GDLTMVYTA
+872 GDLTMVYTT
-881 KTRRGATMGFELSMD
+881 KTDQEATMGFELSLN

-902 LIGLFPAIDTLV
+902 LISLFPDIDTLV
-914 PMLRSFEGVVDCQMT
+914 PMLRSFEGMVDCQMT
-929 ATCKTDSTMSV
+929 ATCKADSTMSV

-952 GRNMVLLDGETFT
+952 GKNMVLLDGETFT

-991 NNKIEVFPFLV
+991 DNKIEVFPFLV

-1080 DAIRQQIREAAPE
+1080 ETIRKQIREAAPE
-1093 LGNSLSEIHPHTHNH
+1093 LGNSLSEIHPHTHGH

>member
-1 MKTIYLCFWYLLFL
+1 MVRIRKILL
-15 GVMRRKKLFLIVI
+15 VVV
-28 SVLVG
+28 SALVG
-33 ILFVLP
+33 IFFILP
-39 LIGFGILKW
+39 LIGVGILKW
-48 AILPPERLTPL
+48 AVLPPEKLTPL

-88 GVKLTNGRLISPLAK
+88 GVKLTNGRLISHQAE
-103 DSLVDEAE
+103 DSIEHQED

-138 KITIPRVI
+138 KVTIPRVI
-146 LDSIRFYGYV
+146 MDSIRFYGYV
-156 NEEGRANWEI
+156 NEEGKANWEI
-166 YQSELD
+166 YQSEMD
-172 STESASS
+172 SVDESSS

-197 VYNDRQQDLYTEMDG
+197 VYDDRQQDLYTAIDG
-212 FFLHLNGLLTQRGNK
+212 FFLHIDGLLTQRGNK

-237 VFESPSYSLANKLA
+237 VFRSPSYSLANKLA
-251 LRFKGR
+251 LRFRGR

-267 ALRDAE
+267 GLRDAE
-273 LLVNKLPFTADG
+273 LLVNNLPFTADG
-285 FLVPATG
+285 FMVPATE
-292 DKPSR
+292 DNPSR
-297 IDMSFGLKVSDMN
+297 IDMTFGLKVSDMN
-310 DLLSFVPDEYFKDRD
+310 DLLHFIPDEYFKDRD
-325 KTLAKG
+325 KTLAEG

-363 IKGVEQG
+363 VKGIEQG
-370 IDTLRMDVDL
+370 IDTLRMDMDL
-380 HLNGAYPDSSFISLE
+380 HLNGAYPDSSYVSLE
-395 ELTLKGLN
+395 ELTLIGLN
-403 TSMTMSGEIRDI
+403 TSLTMSGEVRDI
-415 WNNPAINARMQGQV
+415 WRNPAIRAEMKGQV

-444 LLEGIL
+444 LLEGTV

-477 NVERFKLY
+477 TVDRFKAF
-485 SNPLDVDMYMAGA
+485 SKPLGVDMYIAGA
-498 SLFVGSTERESKYLD
+498 NLFVGSTENESKYLN

-520 NLSIDTL
+520 NLSVDTL
-527 NIKYKDDISTNIGG
+527 NIKYKDEISTNIGR
-541 LKMVANTTPVVD
+541 LKMVANTTPVID
-553 TSAVIPMT
+553 TTAVIPMT

-585 FKGGIK
+585 LKGGIK
-591 ASATDKRIPTAA
+591 ASSTDKRIPMAG
-603 ATISVDTLKYIMVSL
+603 ATISVDTLKYILIPL

-624 TESEFILE
+624 TESQFSLE
-632 ALPYREAM
+632 ALPYRQAI
-640 RQQWQRRVAAGDTL
+640 RQQRERRVAAGDTL
-654 RSRGVGT
+654 RRRTQTT
-661 RRNRGQRT
+661 RRANRQRS

-677 NSVLRQW
+677 NSILRQW
-684 EARGQVHFKQLRG
+684 EARGQVRFKQLRG
-697 FSRLFPLPMRVDG
+697 FSRLFPIPMYIDETSV
-710 TNVKFNTNNMT
+710 NFNTNNMT
-721 LSNARVHLGNSDLTL
+721 LSGARLHLGKSDFTL
-736 SGEISGIRRA
+736 SGELSDIRRA

-757 GLESDLID
+757 ELESDLID
-765 CNQLMLAISKGVQ
+765 CNQLMLAIGKGLQ
-778 FSDQLTSNSI
+778 FSDQLASNSV
-788 GAFTEDSL
+788 GAFSEDSISVLETDHLL
-796 ATLDTSHILEQS
+796 ANT
-808 VDSVPEDTISQ
+808 VDSVATDSISQ
-819 LFMVPKF
+819 LFVVPKF

-834 AKRIDFKD
+834 AKKIDFKD
-842 LNLENVKG
+842 LKLEDVKG
-850 EVVVR
+850 EVVIR

-872 GDLTMVYTA
+872 GDLTMVYTT
-881 KTRRGATMGFELSMD
+881 KTDQEATMGFELSLN

-902 LIGLFPAIDTLV
+902 LISLFPDIDTLV
-914 PMLRSFEGVVDCQMT
+914 PMLRSFEGMVDCQMT
-929 ATCKTDSTMSV
+929 ATCKADSTMSV

-952 GRNMVLLDGETFT
+952 GKNMVLLDGETFT

-991 NNKIEVFPFLV
+991 DNKIEVFPFLV

-1080 DAIRQQIREAAPE
+1080 ETIRKQIREAAPE
-1093 LGNSLSEIHPHTHNH
+1093 LGNSLSEIHPHTHGH

>member
-1 MKTIYLCFWYLLFL
+1 MKWKKILL
-15 GVMRRKKLFLIVI
+15 VVV

-33 ILFVLP
+33 IFFILP
-39 LIGFGILKW
+39 LIGVGILKW
-48 AILPPERLTPL
+48 AVLPPEKLTPL

-88 GVKLTNGRLISPLAK
+88 GVKLTNGRLISHQAE
-103 DSLVDEAE
+103 DSIEHQED

-138 KITIPRVI
+138 KVTIPRVI
-146 LDSIRFYGYV
+146 MDSIRFYGYV
-156 NEEGRANWEI
+156 NEEGKANWEI
-166 YQSELD
+166 YQSEMD
-172 STESASS
+172 SVDESSS

-197 VYNDRQQDLYTEMDG
+197 VYDDRQQDLYTAIDG
-212 FFLHLNGLLTQRGNK
+212 FFLHIDGLLTQRGNK

-237 VFESPSYSLANKLA
+237 VFRSPSYSLANKLA

-267 ALRDAE
+267 GLRDAE
-273 LLVNKLPFTADG
+273 LLVNNLPFTADG
-285 FLVPATG
+285 FMVPATE
-292 DKPSR
+292 DNPSR
-297 IDMSFGLKVSDMN
+297 IDMTFGLKVSDMN
-310 DLLSFVPDEYFKDRD
+310 DLLHFIPDEYFKDRD
-325 KTLAKG
+325 KTLAEG

-363 IKGVEQG
+363 VKGIEQG
-370 IDTLRMDVDL
+370 IDTLRMDMDL
-380 HLNGAYPDSSFISLE
+380 HLNGAYPDSSYVSLE
-395 ELTLKGLN
+395 ELTLIGLN
-403 TSMTMSGEIRDI
+403 TSLTMSGEVRDI
-415 WNNPAINARMQGQV
+415 WRNPAIRAEMKGQV

-444 LLEGIL
+444 LLEGTM

-477 NVERFKLY
+477 TVDRFKAF
-485 SNPLDVDMYMAGA
+485 SKPLGVDMYIAGA
-498 SLFVGSTERESKYLD
+498 NLFVGSTENESKYLN

-520 NLSIDTL
+520 NLSVDTL
-527 NIKYKDDISTNIGG
+527 NIKYKDEISTNIGG
-541 LKMVANTTPVVD
+541 LKMVANTTPVID
-553 TSAVIPMT
+553 TTAVIPMT

-585 FKGGIK
+585 LKGGIK
-591 ASATDKRIPTAA
+591 ASSTDKRIPMAG
-603 ATISVDTLKYIMVSL
+603 ATISVDTLKYILIPL

-624 TESEFILE
+624 TESQFSLE
-632 ALPYREAM
+632 ALPYRQAI
-640 RQQWQRRVAAGDTL
+640 RQQRERRITAGDTL
-654 RSRGVGT
+654 RRRTRTT
-661 RRNRGQRT
+661 RRANRQRS

-684 EARGQVHFKQLRG
+684 EARGQVRFKQLRG
-697 FSRLFPLPMRVDG
+697 FSRLFPIPMYIDE
-710 TNVKFNTNNMT
+710 TSVKFNTNNMT
-721 LSNARVHLGNSDLTL
+721 LSGARLHLGKSDLTL
-736 SGEISGIRRA
+736 SGKLSDIRRA

-757 GLESDLID
+757 ELESDLID
-765 CNQLMLAISKGVQ
+765 CNQLMLAISKGLQ
-778 FSDQLTSNSI
+778 FSDQLASNSV
-788 GAFTEDSL
+788 GAFSEDSISVLETDHLL
-796 ATLDTSHILEQS
+796 ANT
-808 VDSVPEDTISQ
+808 VDSVATDSISQ
-819 LFMVPKF
+819 LFVVPKF

-834 AKRIDFKD
+834 AKKIDFKD
-842 LNLENVKG
+842 LKLEDVKG
-850 EVVVR
+850 EVVIR

-872 GDLTMVYTA
+872 GDLTMIYTT
-881 KTRRGATMGFELSMD
+881 KTDQEATMGFELSLN

-902 LIGLFPAIDTLV
+902 LISLFPDIDTLV
-914 PMLRSFEGVVDCQMT
+914 PMLRSFEGMVDCQMT
-929 ATCKTDSTMSV
+929 ATCKADSTMSV

-952 GRNMVLLDGETFT
+952 GKNMVLLDGETFT

-991 NNKIEVFPFLV
+991 DNKIEVFPFLV

-1074 VREEIR
+1074 VREEICET
-1080 DAIRQQIREAAPE
+1080 IRKQIREAAPE
-1093 LGNSLSEIHPHTHNH
+1093 LGNSLSEIHPHTHGH

>member
-1 MKTIYLCFWYLLFL
+1 MVRIRKILL
-15 GVMRRKKLFLIVI
+15 VVV
-28 SVLVG
+28 SALVG
-33 ILFVLP
+33 IFFILP
-39 LIGFGILKW
+39 LIGVGILKW
-48 AILPPERLTPL
+48 AVLPPEKLTPL

-88 GVKLTNGRLISPLAK
+88 GVKLTNGRLISHQAE
-103 DSLVDEAE
+103 DSIEHQED

-138 KITIPRVI
+138 KVTIPRVI
-146 LDSIRFYGYV
+146 MDSIRFYGYV
-156 NEEGRANWEI
+156 NEEGKANWEI
-166 YQSELD
+166 YQSEMD
-172 STESASS
+172 SVDESSS

-197 VYNDRQQDLYTEMDG
+197 VYDDRQQDLYTAIDG
-212 FFLHLNGLLTQRGNK
+212 FFLHIDGLLTQRGNK

-237 VFESPSYSLANKLA
+237 VFRSPSYSLANKLA
-251 LRFKGR
+251 LRFRGR

-267 ALRDAE
+267 GLRDAE
-273 LLVNKLPFTADG
+273 LLVNNLPFTADG
-285 FLVPATG
+285 FMVPATE
-292 DKPSR
+292 DNPSR
-297 IDMSFGLKVSDMN
+297 IDMTFGLKVSDMN
-310 DLLSFVPDEYFKDRD
+310 DLLHFIPDEYFKDRD
-325 KTLAKG
+325 KTLAEG

-363 IKGVEQG
+363 VKGIEQG

-380 HLNGAYPDSSFISLE
+380 HLNGAYPDSSYVSLE
-395 ELTLKGLN
+395 ELTLIGLN
-403 TSMTMSGEIRDI
+403 TSLTMSGEVRDI
-415 WNNPAINARMQGQV
+415 WRNPAIRAEMNGQV

-444 LLEGIL
+444 LLEGTV

-477 NVERFKLY
+477 TVDRFKAF
-485 SNPLDVDMYMAGA
+485 SKPLGVDMYIAGA
-498 SLFVGSTERESKYLD
+498 NLFVGSTENESKYLN

-520 NLSIDTL
+520 NLSVDTL
-527 NIKYKDDISTNIGG
+527 NIKYKDEISTNIGR
-541 LKMVANTTPVVD
+541 LKMVANTTPVID
-553 TSAVIPMT
+553 TTAVIPMT

-585 FKGGIK
+585 LKGGIK
-591 ASATDKRIPTAA
+591 ASSTDKRIPMAG
-603 ATISVDTLKYIMVSL
+603 ATISVDTLKYILIPL

-624 TESEFILE
+624 TESQFSLE
-632 ALPYREAM
+632 ALPYRQAI
-640 RQQWQRRVAAGDTL
+640 RQQRERRVAAGDTL
-654 RSRGVGT
+654 RRRTQTT
-661 RRNRGQRT
+661 RRANRQRS

-677 NSVLRQW
+677 NSILRQW
-684 EARGQVHFKQLRG
+684 EARGQVRFKQLRG
-697 FSRLFPLPMRVDG
+697 FSRLFPIPMYIDETSV
-710 TNVKFNTNNMT
+710 NFNTNNMT
-721 LSNARVHLGNSDLTL
+721 LSGARLHLGKSDFTL
-736 SGEISGIRRA
+736 SGELSDIRRA

-757 GLESDLID
+757 ELESDLID
-765 CNQLMLAISKGVQ
+765 CNQLMLAIGKGLQ
-778 FSDQLTSNSI
+778 FSDQLASNSVR
-788 GAFTEDSL
+788 AFSEDSISVLETDHLL
-796 ATLDTSHILEQS
+796 ANT
-808 VDSVPEDTISQ
+808 VDSVATDSISQ
-819 LFMVPKF
+819 LFVVPKF

-834 AKRIDFKD
+834 AKKIDFKD
-842 LNLENVKG
+842 LKLEDVKG
-850 EVVVR
+850 EVVIR

-872 GDLTMVYTA
+872 GDLTMVYTT
-881 KTRRGATMGFELSMD
+881 KTDQEATMGFELSLN

-902 LIGLFPAIDTLV
+902 LISLFPDIDTLV
-914 PMLRSFEGVVDCQMT
+914 PMLRSFEGMVDCQMT
-929 ATCKTDSTMSV
+929 ATCKADSTMSV

-952 GRNMVLLDGETFT
+952 GKNMVLLDGETFT

-991 NNKIEVFPFLV
+991 DNKIEVFPFLV

-1080 DAIRQQIREAAPE
+1080 ETIRKQIREAAPE
-1093 LGNSLSEIHPHTHNH
+1093 LGNSLSEIHPHTHGH